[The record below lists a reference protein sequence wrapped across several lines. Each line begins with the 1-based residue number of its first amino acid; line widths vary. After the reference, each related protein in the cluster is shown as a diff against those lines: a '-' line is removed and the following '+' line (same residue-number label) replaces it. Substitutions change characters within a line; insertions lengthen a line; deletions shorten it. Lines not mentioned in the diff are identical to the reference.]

1 MPCDS
6 RPLPRRRAPQIERHP
21 QVVHLPPPHVW
32 QLTPP
37 EHDPARGAAL
47 ALVATLELRVPRD
60 LGDADVLRLTRW
72 AWEKCVHALGPGG
85 GAGGS
90 TVTVGVVRNE

>member
-1 MPCDS
+1 M
-6 RPLPRRRAPQIERHP
+6 
-21 QVVHLPPPHVW
+21 HLPPPHVW

-85 GAGGS
+85 S
-90 TVTVGVVRNE
+90 TVTIGVVRNE